1 MPDRIRVTVWGEN
14 VHERKNPLVRK
25 IYPRGMHATIAE
37 GIAED
42 RSLKVRTATLQ
53 QPQHGL
59 TKRVLDETEVLVWRG
74 HAAHGKVRD
83 TVVECILARVSVGM
97 GFIALHSAHYSKAF
111 MRFMGTSCC
120 SIWRQATERRRLRV
134 SNTA

>member
-25 IYPRGMHATIAE
+25 IYPRGMHTTIAH

-42 RSLKVRTATLQ
+42 RSLKVHTATLQ

-59 TKRVLDETEVLVWRG
+59 TKRVLDETDVLVWWG
-74 HAAHGKVRD
+74 HAAHGKVLD
-83 TVVECILARVSVGM
+83 TVVERILARVWQGM
-97 GFIALHSAHYSKAF
+97 GFIALRSAHYAKPSS
-111 MRFMGTSCC
+111 R
-120 SIWRQATERRRLRV
+120 
-134 SNTA
+134 

>member
-25 IYPRGMHATIAE
+25 LYPRGMHTTIAE

-59 TKRVLDETEVLVWRG
+59 TKRVLGETDVLVWWG
-74 HAAHGKVRD
+74 HAAHGNVRD
-83 TVVECILARVSVGM
+83 TVLDRVLARSGE
-97 GFIALHSAHYSKAF
+97 S
-111 MRFMGTSCC
+111 MRVM
-120 SIWRQATERRRLRV
+120 
-134 SNTA
+134 